1 MKRAAVSSLLAVT
14 TLAGCVVPAA
24 TATAAQEDEPRP
36 TEFAVGVTKQTY
48 EDAGREVDVTVYYPA
63 AGRATTLEV
72 TDAPRATKWAPYP
85 LILFS
90 HELGLKATTYVPL
103 LHTWVAQGYVV
114 AIPTYEPPTRS
125 RRDDDGQV
133 VVDVADRV
141 SDATFVLDRMLDRV
155 QGGFGRIVDQR
166 RIGAV
171 GHALGAIITLVVG
184 YNTEVRDPRID
195 AVVTFAGGFG
205 GDETGYFEDI
215 DTPLLAIHGDADATD
230 PIEGSETAFALA
242 NPPKYF
248 ITLVDGE
255 HTAPYV
261 TPGEPAYRVVQR
273 ATLDF
278 FAAYLEGRASAI
290 RQLQRD
296 GKVKGVATIESR
308 PG

>member
-1 MKRAAVSSLLAVT
+1 MKRAAVSGLLALA
-14 TLAGCVVPAA
+14 TLTWCTVP
-24 TATAAQEDEPRP
+24 ATAAQKDEPRP
-36 TEFAVGVTKQTY
+36 TEFAVGVTRQTY
-48 EDAGREVDVTVYYPA
+48 EDAGREVAVTVYYPA

-72 TDAPRATKWAPYP
+72 TDAPRATRWAPYP

-90 HELGLKATTYVPL
+90 HELGAKATTYVPL
-103 LHTWVAQGYVV
+103 LHTWAAQGYVV

-125 RRDDDGQV
+125 ERDDDGQV

-141 SDATFVLDRMLDRV
+141 SDASFVLDRMLDQV
-155 QGGFGRIVDQR
+155 QGGFGRIVDPR

-171 GHALGAIITLVVG
+171 GHALGAIITIVLG
-184 YNTEVRDPRID
+184 YNTEIHDPRID
-195 AVVTFAGGFG
+195 AVVTFAGSFG
-205 GDETGYFEDI
+205 GDTGYFEGV
-215 DTPLLAIHGDADATD
+215 DTPLLAIHGDADTTD
-230 PIEGSETAFALA
+230 PIEASEEAFALA

-261 TPGEPAYRVVQR
+261 TPGEPAYRVVER
-273 ATLDF
+273 ATLSF
-278 FAAYLEGRASAI
+278 FAAYLEGHASAI
-290 RQLQRD
+290 RQLERD